1 MKKRILSI
9 GIIATTFLN
18 CYCQVEPLVKIGT
31 QIWMS
36 KNLEVEKF
44 RNGET
49 IFYAKTDEEFQKA
62 GENKQV
68 AWCYYDNYS
77 ENVIKY

>member
-1 MKKRILSI
+1 
-9 GIIATTFLN
+9 
-18 CYCQVEPLVKIGT
+18 
-31 QIWMS
+31 MS

-77 ENVIKY
+77 ENGIKY

>member
-1 MKKRILSI
+1 
-9 GIIATTFLN
+9 
-18 CYCQVEPLVKIGT
+18 
-31 QIWMS
+31 MS

-68 AWCYYDNYS
+68 ALCYYDNYS